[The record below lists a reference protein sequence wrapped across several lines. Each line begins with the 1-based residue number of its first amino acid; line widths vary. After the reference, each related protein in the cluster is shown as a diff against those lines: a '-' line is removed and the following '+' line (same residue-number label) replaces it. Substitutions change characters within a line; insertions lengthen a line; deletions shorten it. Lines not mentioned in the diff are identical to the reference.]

1 MHLHQDPILA
11 REEEEEE
18 RKPSRIG
25 EKKERDALM
34 ERGSLREGE
43 SFILESFSWPWPA
56 MKLGGA
62 AISWGEVGGEC
73 VGVEERVGSGKVRA
87 SEEGW
92 AAKPLYIEGE
102 GVGCL
107 LIDWVGWEVAS
118 SLIVLVGR
126 LACGG
131 RI

>member
-1 MHLHQDPILA
+1 MHLHQDPNLA

-18 RKPSRIG
+18 RKPSRVG

-34 ERGSLREGE
+34 ERRSLREGE

-87 SEEGW
+87 SEEGVGCQ
-92 AAKPLYIEGE
+92 APLYR
-102 GVGCL
+102 
-107 LIDWVGWEVAS
+107 
-118 SLIVLVGR
+118 GR
-126 LACGG
+126 GG
-131 RI
+131 GLPPH